1 MHIAVFSLCQ
11 GELLLSIYKYL
22 QFKTNRTME
31 DEKCDIVD
39 THENLSV
46 CEYLASSGINV
57 NKFNLPLWFW
67 CNLNSMKDCD
77 WFELTDELIKEIGFK
92 SCESNPSI
100 NRSNLFARVRK
111 KFIKGKEYRITDVK
125 VTKHGRGGAQFK
137 NILEMTKTAFIT
149 LLQYTFELRTNKK
162 KTESHFMYVLHNP
175 MFLHYGPNVYK
186 IGYTTDTSSRLKG
199 FSTGYVEPSKMV
211 YYKQVTSKKCE
222 LILHKMMSK
231 YRMST
236 NREFFD
242 CPLPII
248 KDFMEQL

>member
-1 MHIAVFSLCQ
+1 
-11 GELLLSIYKYL
+11 
-22 QFKTNRTME
+22 ME

-57 NKFNLPLWFW
+57 NKFNLPLRFW
-67 CNLNSMKDCD
+67 CNLNSMKDRD

-149 LLQYTFELRTNKK
+149 LWSNVLTLWSKCLQNRVYHRYKFTLKRFFYWLRRAFQNGLLQTSNLKK
-162 KTESHFMYVLHNP
+162 V
-175 MFLHYGPNVYK
+175 
-186 IGYTTDTSSRLKG
+186 
-199 FSTGYVEPSKMV
+199 
-211 YYKQVTSKKCE
+211 
-222 LILHKMMSK
+222 
-231 YRMST
+231 
-236 NREFFD
+236 
-242 CPLPII
+242 
-248 KDFMEQL
+248 